1 MGKFQVEI
9 TRTRTVTESVT
20 RVVQARDETAAE
32 ETLLQEAEDGD
43 LDGCWRE
50 VYTTEPVM
58 DTTVS
63 AYEGGMVFDEGE
75 EDEC

>member
-1 MGKFQVEI
+1 MGKYEVQV
-9 TRTRTVTESVT
+9 TRTRTITESVT
-20 RVVQARDETAAE
+20 RVVSAATETAAE

-50 VYTTEPVM
+50 VYTTEPVVES
-58 DTTVS
+58 TVTS
-63 AYEGGMVFDEGE
+63 YEGGIVFEEGE